1 MSHSIEIE
9 INNLL
14 SEAVYYRNKKD
25 QEDSI
30 EKSIQCIEQADKLI
44 KQNIRDSFINL
55 SYDTIINFAET
66 AITIIGH
73 EKLSEYYIDLF
84 FQRNKSKG
92 QMYIRALLVKARLIA
107 LNGHQELLK
116 GEEMITNLQ
125 KSLGYVNEA
134 LEIIKNSDK
143 NKYSFLIYN
152 ASVCV
157 YNIIRFMIKQNW
169 SKYFTDVV
177 KTLDQLFDD
186 VDEPDYNWR
195 CRYTWILFQCLYDSD
210 QKQEAIKVLDRL
222 WENTKKKGPCN
233 FQDQLLRLR
242 IHLCKENPAQLGNI
256 KKEIESNK
264 EDDRG
269 WKLLL
274 TLQMMKSGL
283 ILEAQIEKELINVIN
298 SMSSSI
304 LPGNEM
310 AQTNKLAPIILERLA
325 EAGRIALHH
334 NLINI
339 ADSITSFLS
348 RVRQPVQ
355 VLQEYNKAEL
365 RIKKAGP
372 LIDNKT
378 GMRLNQV
385 QIKMQEVDR
394 RIEALKILEKAMQ
407 AIGNNKNSRYLDS
420 DLVYDGAVLI
430 WNISLPFL
438 NATYRQHVVKAF
450 TIACEYLEKIQ
461 SNDHALRVNFHLE
474 LAKSELA
481 EENTLN
487 AGVHIRK
494 ALQLD
499 YSIPLAKVKNLVKED
514 QDKSLY
520 QRPYER
526 YLKSLQDKINLKSN
540 QNAEAKTV
548 VEKVILDLENAM
560 NQKQENTKID
570 ILQKCL
576 GSLVNLE
583 EKEYVLDEKRD
594 LVEEEINKEKLKHKQ
609 DNLYQYKQKKL
620 LAADIAQMAF
630 DWEQDDLAIKACE
643 FVVANTWEIS
653 NSEEMILAQVQCYYM
668 MAQITIDELIKDNFV
683 IAFADP
689 ERIEAEEENE
699 NVQEELSAEK
709 KKEVL
714 EKKENLVAYF
724 LKGLELADSI
734 NQSWLVFN
742 GAIYIWNNFLSIFR
756 NPIFDSKLLS
766 SISTL
771 LKKFFETMKVSFKE
785 LEKKQI
791 IDYDRD
797 TKIQVN
803 ANIGLVYARLM
814 EGKKEYEEVMRVC
827 EALLQLPLGS
837 HTRKLINSIKARV
850 AGAQKGGNKAPE
862 KGGKAVKGGAAEQ
875 QTGTSTEHV
884 LFEVVS
890 QLEIITNSTN
900 SQTSQDLIKKCF
912 ETLRTWQAKENDET
926 ELELH
931 AELWARL
938 ARLSLNEESI
948 TMLKY
953 SLRCVENSLSLLN
966 PNTDLQGIPS
976 SRLRWYSL
984 AEYLYSENLLRMLN
998 PETQEQKSQ
1007 EQLLFHAL
1015 KHAVEGANK
1024 GLKAGINSLVLD
1036 ASKLVWNIC
1045 AKLQDSALN
1054 RKALIKPIFSTIFYL
1069 KSCKEKSEPD
1079 LILLLSQLLFRAA
1092 LENEEYHLGENVAD
1106 MVFELI
1112 PKSMQ
1117 KPVWEAKMIFMSK
1130 QGKNELQAI
1139 SNMKE
1144 ADASLQSKVWIRLA
1158 RASNAIYK
1166 QYNAY
1171 SKAIEILK
1179 KENSQEIV
1187 EVYIEFAEWLL
1198 RNPENNNNSNN
1209 AMAIKDNDNNER
1221 FPSSL
1226 SNVVQQLELAADI
1239 LIGIENDGDDQE
1251 DDMMDYEEKGS
1262 VIFSRLDKKSTL
1274 SKNSKA
1280 KSKASAS
1287 KKSSKN
1293 TTKTNK
1299 KIEQKDKRGSASS
1312 RMSKA
1317 SIRVAKTIKSKQSK
1331 SIFTQREEDSNP
1343 ECLNCAHFERL
1354 MRIHAML
1361 ATVSPKQETQ
1371 IQYCLDAKLFLIKI
1385 FEISFN
1391 TLNQFEVNAVNYAN
1405 IKQQNP
1411 NEKQPGGAANQ
1422 LKQEQQEAALPK
1434 YQFPQNVED
1443 WIKLEFSAKFI
1454 EKAKT
1459 SEDYTFM
1466 GKFLFEKAE
1475 VTFTYVNY
1483 LINVFESA
1491 GLHIHNVPLLVFQR
1505 FFARE
1510 IIGNQHLAML
1520 YDMKFV
1526 KLLHLL
1532 GYHSEAEK
1540 IPAVNQQK
1548 LKLTDHERKNYLAKT
1563 ESSKVLSTTK
1573 KAVDLSEQIIP
1584 KPNLVKE
1591 ISSYQ
1596 IWIDLAKELFQ
1607 IGDLI
1612 RAKDLLNEAYKHAKV
1627 LSEKESMGE
1636 IHLYLGA
1643 IQYLEG
1649 EYIES
1654 LENHMK
1660 SHKFIKEIA
1669 VWELSAVETFKTLK
1683 KLNKYEDIKNFLQR
1697 MIDVF
1702 SQAKDK
1708 QNQASNILQIEQIL
1722 CTLYLLLA
1730 KVYLKLMR
1738 REYSD
1743 EMEKEAF
1750 KALKGAREQ
1759 FAKGGV
1765 KLIQVKILL
1774 NIFEKLYSWCEKLNL
1789 SDMNEVNISFRLL
1802 SKLQQQLFEM
1812 DFHMINVLKYSSL
1825 IEKRSENAQ
1834 TPLTFYHCKNR
1845 VQLASSFC
1853 QYGLIK
1859 GIKKKYDDI
1868 HLALVTQED
1877 EDKKR
1882 KRDEDNQREEEED
1895 NRLIQNLI
1903 NEKNQISNPSRVDR
1917 SQGAGDDKNLKLKEY
1932 ISKLNKIIEL
1942 ELQPTSR
1949 RFESFEKTISI
1960 LESIKSKFPTDS
1972 YDYVIANIEWA
1983 RAKRLLA
1990 EDRAQMQEIWQIKE
2004 NKTEADDQQS
2014 ILNQQQQNN
2023 SQGNI
2028 PNDLQQ
2034 NTNTVQSQQQDEYD
2048 EQSPSSES
2056 QIIDYLSDSLNT
2068 INNLYINEYKSID
2081 DPIKSKN
2088 APSYVKKFCQEFLEN
2103 LGIHGA
2109 DKSFEFL
2116 AKYQHYQYTEFV
2128 VNLAKQAMYGKHKF
2142 VSYQRLI
2149 KHVYNQAGHLNQE
2162 AFKSLTQGF
2171 KIWDN
2176 IFKTEDYTEIIT
2188 KLLPNGSSYL
2198 ILQFSN
2204 DKRFLYFGFL
2214 RISKDRKLEVK
2225 LKRKEM
2231 KLEDHQTIQKLKLR
2245 YNLIKTALVKT
2256 PIIQEKDY
2264 TSIVNQQEEE
2274 YLQILQEIEE
2284 FCSFFTDEIGPLI
2297 NSSPEL
2303 DAQLEQELQQQLL
2316 QQQQEKGAKGA
2327 KPAQAAPPKKD
2338 NKAAPKKGANKDE
2351 LFEYE
2356 SPLPPTKTGIE
2367 SLVLLLDTSL
2377 FNLPFEQLSIFKSI
2391 PAISRDFSLLQLSKR
2406 LKSIGF
2412 QPTLNNSYGIAKDK
2426 LKYVAYSFKK
2436 DEPDNK
2442 YEIDPIFEKNKTLL
2456 PNCKWEGVSSCNR
2469 IASIGEWQKY
2479 LSNGSLLLFYGNP
2492 GLMNILTPRLLID
2505 MNEICQTKAVVII
2518 DKINAKK
2525 TVLEKYSSL
2534 DPEGEK
2540 TPLHE
2545 SLINSS
2551 ALLTILGISS
2561 IASTQWAV
2569 EPNLIPQMVDSF
2581 LNQLNDEIYISA
2593 TLSKFKE
2600 PQVIYV
2606 DRNGV
2611 PVDIKKEEDN
2621 KKGQP
2626 AGKGAANT
2634 KKEEK
2639 PLDEAN
2645 QLTEKHVPKKRLA
2658 TDNVIFVGV
2667 PIIRLS

>member
-25 QEDSI
+25 QEDSLD
-30 EKSIQCIEQADKLI
+30 KSIQCIEQANKII

-73 EKLSEYYIDLF
+73 EKLSEFYIELF

-107 LNGHQELLK
+107 LNGHSELLK

-394 RIEALKILEKAMQ
+394 RIEALKILEKA
-407 AIGNNKNSRYLDS
+407 IGNNKNSRYLDS

-450 TIACEYLEKIQ
+450 TIACDYLEKIQ

-481 EENTLN
+481 EENPN
-487 AGVHIRK
+487 KAGVHIRK

-526 YLKSLQDKINLKSN
+526 YLKSLQDKINLKQN

-560 NQKQENTKID
+560 NQKQEGTKID

-689 ERIEAEEENE
+689 ERIELEEENE
-699 NVQEELSAEK
+699 NVQEELTAEQ

-875 QTGTSTEHV
+875 QAGTSTEHV

-938 ARLSLNEESI
+938 ARLSLNEENI
-948 TMLKY
+948 MMLKY

-1262 VIFSRLDKKSTL
+1262 IIFSRLDKKSTL

-1299 KIEQKDKRGSASS
+1299 KTEQKDKRGSASS

-1411 NEKQPGGAANQ
+1411 NEKQSGAAPNQ

-1548 LKLTDHERKNYLAKT
+1548 LKLTEHERKNYLAKT

-1596 IWIDLAKELFQ
+1596 IWVDLAKELFQ

-1612 RAKDLLNEAYKHAKV
+1612 RSKDLLNEAYKHAKV

-1802 SKLQQQLFEM
+1802 SKMQQQLFEM
-1812 DFHMINVLKYSSL
+1812 DFHIINVLKYSQL

-1859 GIKKKYDDI
+1859 GIKKKYDDL

-1882 KRDEDNQREEEED
+1882 KRDEDQQREEEED

-1903 NEKNQISNPSRVDR
+1903 NEKHQISNPSRVDR

-1932 ISKLNKIIEL
+1932 ISKLNKLIEL

-1972 YDYVIANIEWA
+1972 YDYVIANIEWS

-1990 EDRAQMQEIWQIKE
+1990 EDRNQMQEIWQIKE
-2004 NKTEADDQQS
+2004 NKTELDDKES
-2014 ILNQQQQNN
+2014 ILNQQLQNT

-2028 PNDLQQ
+2028 PNDIQQ

-2048 EQSPSSES
+2048 EESPSSQSE
-2056 QIIDYLSDSLNT
+2056 IIDYRSDSLNAV
-2068 INNLYINEYKSID
+2068 NNLYMNEYKSID

-2103 LGIHGA
+2103 MGIQGA

-2188 KLLPNGSSYL
+2188 KLLPNASSYL

-2225 LKRKEM
+2225 IKRKEM
-2231 KLEDHQTIQKLKLR
+2231 NLEDHQTIQKLKLR

-2284 FCSFFTDEIGPLI
+2284 FCSFFTNEIGPLI

-2303 DAQLEQELQQQLL
+2303 DAQIEQELQQQLL

-2327 KPAQAAPPKKD
+2327 KPTQAAPPKKD

-2351 LFEYE
+2351 LSEYE

-2367 SLVLLLDTSL
+2367 SLVLLLDSSL

-2412 QPTLNNSYGIAKDK
+2412 QPALNNSYGIAKDK

-2479 LSNGSLLLFYGNP
+2479 LSNGSMLLFYGNP

-2581 LNQLNDEIYISA
+2581 LNQLNDEIYISS

-2611 PVDIKKEEDN
+2611 PVDVKKEEDN

-2634 KKEEK
+2634 SKKDEK
-2639 PLDEAN
+2639 PIDEAN

-2658 TDNVIFVGV
+2658 TDNVIFIGV
-2667 PIIRLS
+2667 PILRLS